1 MRKVMTLLTAF
12 VLLCVLAI
20 GQTRTIMGKV
30 RNNKGETVPFATVA
44 VKGTNRTVTA
54 DAEGNFRSVAFT
66 NDVLVISSTAQSLSG
81 RVSGLAVLNVNN
93 SVDPAVKI
101 TLRGYR
107 SVTGN
112 NDALIAL
119 DGVPHPGS

>member
-1 MRKVMTLLTAF
+1 MTTFA
-12 VLLCVLAI
+12 
-20 GQTRTIMGKV
+20 QTRTVSGQIK
-30 RNNKGETVPFATVA
+30 NDKGEAVPFATVA
-44 VKGTNRTVTA
+44 VKGTNRTFTA

-81 RVSGLAVLNVNN
+81 RVSGLAVLNINN

-107 SVTGN
+107 SMTGN

>member
-20 GQTRTIMGKV
+20 GQTRTITGKG
-30 RNNKGETVPFATVA
+30 RNHKSKVVSFASVA
-44 VKGTNRTVTA
+44 VKVTNRRVTA

-107 SVTGN
+107 SMTGN